1 MMKKLITVAIGIFV
15 SLFFAEAQA
24 QNISEHFRIDGVMFV
39 SLEHDITGDS
49 FHNQFTIKRGYVNF
63 RSQLSDR
70 VNARITQDVTIDEEG
85 DGLGDIEL
93 RLKYAYVEYEIPSY
107 KIFNEPV
114 ISGGVTS
121 RPWISFEQD
130 VNDYRAQKSMFLDQN
145 DFLPSADY
153 GIAFETGLG
162 ESLDEPG
169 LSSNDSRY
177 GSFAIGVYNG
187 GGYSS
192 IEENNN
198 KLVESRLSVR
208 PAAEKLPGFQVNLF
222 GAIGKGNASYN
233 PDFNIYGAA
242 LTYESIRFNTV
253 IQGFQS
259 TDDIRFEG
267 VITPNTPYDF
277 QGWSVFGEFQPIKK
291 IPIFLTGRTEQ
302 MVDQDQQRWIVKES
316 VVGLAWVFENRS
328 KIMLDFSHR
337 ESRAVFD
344 PVDFSR
350 IELIG
355 EIRF

>member
-1 MMKKLITVAIGIFV
+1 MKKITIVLAFFV
-15 SLFFAEAQA
+15 SMLCSYVSA
-24 QNISEHFRIDGVMFV
+24 QNVTDNFRIDGVMFL
-39 SLEHDITGDS
+39 SFEHDFTGDS

-63 RSQLSDR
+63 RHTLSDR
-70 VNARITQDVTIDEEG
+70 LNARITQDVTIDKEG

-93 RLKYAYVEYEIPSY
+93 RLKYAYVEYQVSDFSL
-107 KIFNEPV
+107 FNKPAL
-114 ISGGVTS
+114 SAGVTN
-121 RPWISFEQD
+121 RPWINFEQD
-130 VNDYRAQKSMFLDQN
+130 VNEYRSQRSMFLDQN

-153 GIAFETGLG
+153 GLAFETGLG

-177 GSFAIGVYNG
+177 GSFAVGIYNG

-198 KLVESRLSVR
+198 KVVEGRLSLR
-208 PAAEKLPGFQVNLF
+208 PFAEFLPGFQLNFF
-222 GAIGKGNASYN
+222 GAIGNGNSPSN
-233 PDFNIYGAA
+233 PDYNVYGAA
-242 LTYESIRFNTV
+242 FTYESHNFNTV

-267 VITPNTPYDF
+267 VISPNSAYDF
-277 QGWSVFGEFQPIKK
+277 QGWSIFGEFQPIKEY
-291 IPIFLTGRTEQ
+291 PIFLTGRVEQ

-316 VVGLAWVFENRS
+316 VAGVAWVFKDRS
-328 KIMLDFSHR
+328 KIMLDYSHR

>member
-1 MMKKLITVAIGIFV
+1 MRTLNIAAMAIFV
-15 SLFFAEAQA
+15 SLSFGVVQA
-24 QNISEHFRIDGVMFV
+24 QNISENFKIDGVMFF

-49 FHNQFTIKRGYVNF
+49 YHNQFSIKRGYVNF
-63 RSQLSDR
+63 RSKLTDR
-70 VNARITQDVTIDEEG
+70 VHVRITQDVTIDEEG

-93 RLKYAYVEYEIPSY
+93 RLKYAFVEYEIPSY

-114 ISGGVTS
+114 VSGGVTS

-162 ESLDEPG
+162 ESIDEPG

-198 KLVESRLSVR
+198 KVVEGRLSLR
-208 PAAEKLPGFQVNLF
+208 PSARVVPGFQVNFF
-222 GAIGKGNASYN
+222 GAIGKGNAAYN

-242 LTYESIRFNTV
+242 LTYESSRFNTV
-253 IQGFQS
+253 LQGFQS

-267 VITPNTPYDF
+267 ITTPSSPYDF
-277 QGWSVFGEFQPIKK
+277 QGWSIFAEFQPIKE
-291 IPIFLTGRTEQ
+291 IPISLTGRTEQ

-316 VVGLAWVFENRS
+316 VVGVAWVFENRS
-328 KIMLDFSHR
+328 KIMLDYSHR

>member
-1 MMKKLITVAIGIFV
+1 MKKLTMAVMALVV
-15 SLFFAEAQA
+15 SMLCSYVSA
-24 QNISEHFRIDGVMFV
+24 QNVTDNFRIDGVMFF
-39 SLEHDITGDS
+39 SFEHDITGDS

-63 RSQLSDR
+63 RHKLSDR
-70 VNARITQDVTIDEEG
+70 LNARITQDVTIDREG

-93 RLKYAYVEYEIPSY
+93 RLKYAYVEYDIPDFS
-107 KIFNEPV
+107 FLNEPV
-114 ISGGVTS
+114 VSAGVAS

-177 GSFAIGVYNG
+177 GSFGIGIYNG

-198 KLVESRLSVR
+198 KVVEGRLSVR
-208 PAAEKLPGFQVNLF
+208 PAADFLPGFQVTTF
-222 GAIGKGNASYN
+222 GAIGKGNSPSN
-233 PDFNIYGAA
+233 PDFNIYGAGI
-242 LTYESIRFNTV
+242 TYESLRFNAV
-253 IQGFQS
+253 AQGFHS

-267 VITPNTPYDF
+267 IISPNSPYDF
-277 QGWSVFGEFQPIKK
+277 QGWSVFGEFQPIKEY
-291 IPIFLTGRTEQ
+291 PIFLTGRTEQ
-302 MVDQDQQRWIVKES
+302 MSDQDQQRWIVKES
-316 VVGLAWVFENRS
+316 VMGIAWVFKDRS
-328 KIMLDFSHR
+328 KIILNYSHR